1 MCVVC
6 VHVSLIKGLQT
17 FTVCISKFR
26 CKYLG
31 IMCSSFTH
39 TDNCV
44 SIGKNSIGEL
54 FIIFT
59 LQSLSHVSVAGLRQ
73 LVCPSWTNSLK
84 VDTWCNF
91 CALQKSIVV
100 IVRRW
105 RTAAMGHPTAVTW
118 EKAKDWMVL
127 ALESSVS

>member
-1 MCVVC
+1 MYGCAQIEKNGASSGSPHNALHSLVIWVGLPLYRRVVGRGCDVMCVVC

-59 LQSLSHVSVAGLRQ
+59 LQSLSHASVAGLRQ
-73 LVCPSWTNSLK
+73 LSLSQFDQFYQGGYL
-84 VDTWCNF
+84 V
-91 CALQKSIVV
+91 
-100 IVRRW
+100 
-105 RTAAMGHPTAVTW
+105 
-118 EKAKDWMVL
+118 
-127 ALESSVS
+127 